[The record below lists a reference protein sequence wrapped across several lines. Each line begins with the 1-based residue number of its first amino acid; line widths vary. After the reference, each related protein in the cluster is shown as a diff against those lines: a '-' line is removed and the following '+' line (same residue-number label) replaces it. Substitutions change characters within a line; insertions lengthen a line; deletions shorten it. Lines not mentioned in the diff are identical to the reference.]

1 MFDVL
6 DMGHLRISYLYKIM
20 GVCSQLLD
28 LVICDWLE
36 PQVNYPDLL
45 NPIYLCIVEVF
56 VKSKKDNTN
65 TLSLVINR
73 MRLKENLPKNTL
85 TFKGGGGGTF
95 ESHQF

>member
-56 VKSKKDNTN
+56 VKSKKDNT
-65 TLSLVINR
+65 LSLVINR